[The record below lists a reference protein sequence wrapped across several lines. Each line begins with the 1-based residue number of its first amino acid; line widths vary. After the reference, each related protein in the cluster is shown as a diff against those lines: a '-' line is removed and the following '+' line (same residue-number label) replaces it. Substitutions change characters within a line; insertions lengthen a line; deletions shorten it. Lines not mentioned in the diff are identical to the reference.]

1 MGVADSLGTI
11 ERGKV
16 ADLVLLDANPLRNIR
31 NTRLVAGVVA
41 DGQWISNAHQARSP
55 NQDSETRVPER
66 LEQHFLRAFLSVG
79 ASFDPS
85 LATRYRQQ
93 GP

>member
-16 ADLVLLDANPLRNIR
+16 ADLVLLDANPLRDIR

-41 DGQWISNAHQARSP
+41 DGQWISSKDFQRM
-55 NQDSETRVPER
+55 ER
-66 LEQHFLRAFLSVG
+66 EALAF
-79 ASFDPS
+79 
-85 LATRYRQQ
+85 TTKQ
-93 GP
+93 